1 MLLTEPSC
9 PKAAVL
15 MSFVHEQRPNLR
27 VEVFTEVENQKGWMI
42 ADVVENVTLL
52 PDSVRFERYESFDG
66 EDECRETGFH
76 QERPVWKV
84 LEAYIEE
91 FGGWFEKPD
100 CIWID
105 VMGIV
110 VPEEK
115 DWACIDT
122 RMRGK
127 VKRS

>member
-1 MLLTEPSC
+1 MLTEPPC

-27 VEVFTEVENQKGWMI
+27 VEVFTEVENQKSLTI
-42 ADVVENVTLL
+42 ADVVESVTLL

-66 EDECRETGFH
+66 EDECRETRFH
-76 QERPVWKV
+76 QERQVWKV
-84 LEAYIEE
+84 LEAYIEK
-91 FGGWFEKPD
+91 FGGRFEKPD
-100 CIWID
+100 CIRID

-115 DWACIDT
+115 DWAFIDT
-122 RMRGK
+122 RKRGK
-127 VKRS
+127 VKMS